1 MAFSTTSRGGIDQMT
16 PKSPNPFSPRSVANE
31 MAANLNEM
39 LEFATPEEQKRNQ
52 QRLQSAMK
60 PKHLLS
66 IISTNTKLQT
76 I

>member
-1 MAFSTTSRGGIDQMT
+1 MTEMTTKST
-16 PKSPNPFSPRSVANE
+16 NPFSPRILANE

-39 LEFATPEEQKRNQ
+39 LEFATPEEQRRNQ

-60 PKHLLS
+60 PKHLLT
-66 IISTNTKLQT
+66 IISTKSKLQT